1 MEKRKNGWKSLKKK
15 LIWFHFT
22 MYGYGSIGRFGK
34 GGGIGKPT
42 KPGGWGIPP
51 PPKLFVFEKSMRRA
65 SLPKRNEIWR
75 IERKLSFGYGDI
87 YVWF

>member
-1 MEKRKNGWKSLKKK
+1 
-15 LIWFHFT
+15 

-51 PPKLFVFEKSMRRA
+51 PPKLFVFEKSIRGA
-65 SLPKRNEIWR
+65 SVPKIN
-75 IERKLSFGYGDI
+75 S
-87 YVWF
+87 